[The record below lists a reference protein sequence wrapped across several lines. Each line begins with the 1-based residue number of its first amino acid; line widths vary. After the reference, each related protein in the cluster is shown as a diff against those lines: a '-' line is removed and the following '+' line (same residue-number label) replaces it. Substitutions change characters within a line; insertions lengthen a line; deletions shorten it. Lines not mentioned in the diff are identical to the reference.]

1 MNAVDYFLDNQ
12 VAPEHPFLLG
22 GNGSCTYGE
31 LKRRVAGFRKYLD
44 ENYPENE
51 KFILLA
57 ANSMFFVVPYLAIM
71 QSRRVVIPLN
81 PAIDVETFREILD
94 QTQTRHIVASRAVR
108 NRLDLSGFNVID
120 EVLFDQTDVFPQ
132 GTSFEPDGA
141 ATSPNE
147 LAQIIFTS
155 GSTAKP
161 KGVMISHQN
170 LMANTQSIIDY
181 LHLTSDDIMEVVLPF
196 YYCYGLSL
204 LHTHLRVGG
213 SLVLNNNFALIGGV
227 INDLNKYQCTGFAG
241 VPSHYQ
247 ILLRKNQAF
256 QNTSFPY
263 LRYVTQAGGKLHDV
277 FIHEFRQAF
286 PQVNFYVMYGQT
298 EATARLSYLD
308 PAFVDSKTKSI
319 GKGIPGVEL
328 KVVDELGSRP
338 PVGEVGE
345 IIARGGNIML
355 GYWHEELETRQAI
368 RDGWL
373 YTGDLGHYDE
383 DGFIFLTSR
392 KKEIIKVGGNRVS
405 PKEIEEVIVSMPGVV
420 DCSIVPIPHDILGEA
435 IRAIVVVGEA
445 GAVITKEDVQAYC
458 AGRLVA
464 YKVPVEVEISS
475 QMAVSS
481 SGKKVKK

>member
-1 MNAVDYFLDNQ
+1 MNAVDFFLDNQ
-12 VAPEHPFLLG
+12 VACEHPFLLG
-22 GNGSCTYGE
+22 SHETCSYGE
-31 LKRRVAGFRKYLD
+31 LKRRVAGFRHYLD
-44 ENYPENE
+44 LHFPKGE
-51 KFILLA
+51 KIVLLA
-57 ANSMFFVVPYLAIM
+57 ANSLFFVVPYLAIM
-71 QSRRVVIPLN
+71 QSGRVVVPLN
-81 PAIDVETFREILD
+81 PAIDTDTFRAIVD
-94 QTQTRHIVASRAVR
+94 QIQARHVIASRAVR
-108 NRLDLSGFNVID
+108 NRLDFSGFNVVD
-120 EVLFDQTDVFPQ
+120 EMLFEQSDVYFQ
-132 GTSFEPDGA
+132 ETIVNQDGSGTN
-141 ATSPNE
+141 PNE

-161 KGVMISHQN
+161 KGVMISHRN
-170 LMANTQSIIDY
+170 LVANTQSIIDY
-181 LHLTSDDIMEVVLPF
+181 LHLTCEDIMAVVLPF

-256 QNTSFPY
+256 QNTAFPY

-308 PAFVDSKTKSI
+308 PAFVDTKTKSI

-328 KVVDELGSRP
+328 KVVDELGGRP

-345 IIARGGNIML
+345 IIARGSNIML
-355 GYWHEELETRQAI
+355 GYWHEEQETSQTI

-373 YTGDLGHYDE
+373 YTGDLGYYDE

-405 PKEIEEVIVSMPGVV
+405 PKEIEEVVVSMPGVV
-420 DCSIVPIPHDILGEA
+420 DCSIVPFPHDLLGEA
-435 IRAIVVVGEA
+435 IRAVVVVGEA
-445 GAVITKEDVQAYC
+445 GQGITKESVQSYC
-458 AGRLVA
+458 AARLVA
-464 YKVPVEVEISS
+464 YKVPVEVDINL
-475 QMAVSS
+475 QMSLSS
-481 SGKKVKK
+481 SGKKVKQ